1 MFICQVTGK
10 VSQVGEKLN
19 RLVVKTR
26 PRVYTRKEKDL
37 ETGEW
42 VETLVGRGFEIVKE
56 LQATEEGLV
65 EWQNMTDAQRE
76 EHLKHV

>member
-10 VSQVGEKLN
+10 VSQVGEKMN
-19 RLVVKTR
+19 RIVAKTR
-26 PRVYTRKEKDL
+26 PRVYTRKERDSD
-37 ETGEW
+37 TGEW
-42 VETLVGRGFEIVKE
+42 VETLVGRGFEIIQE
-56 LQATEEGLV
+56 LRATEEGLV

>member
-1 MFICQVTGK
+1 MVTGK
-10 VSQVGEKLN
+10 VSAAGEKMN
-19 RLVVKTR
+19 RIIAKTR
-26 PRVYTRKEKDL
+26 PRVYTRREFDS
-37 ETGEW
+37 EINDW
-42 VETLVGRGFEIVKE
+42 VDVFVGRGSEVVRE